1 MKSFEKNVSQD
12 CLNLAVRFLLIQVCM
27 LWLGNVTEMMTVTI
41 RYLTVEILTGVGMTG
56 MGKSEE

>member
-1 MKSFEKNVSQD
+1 MKSFEKNESQD
-12 CLNLAVRFLLIQVCM
+12 CLNLVVRFLLIQVCM